1 MSLKQSMTGKK
12 NIAGKLIT
20 LIQLVVSVICIAL
33 IWNSGLAPVKYL
45 VPLIIVLLI
54 LFMITHALQYLKNNV
69 SRYLGQIISLLM
81 TIILAVGSVALLKT
95 DDVLKAVGG
104 ATYKTDNMVVVVKKD
119 DKADNIMDA
128 ENYRFGYQTV
138 VDQKNTKK
146 MVKDV
151 EKVIGRDL
159 KAETYES
166 LTDEA
171 NGLLNG
177 NIDAAIF
184 NEGYISLIDES
195 VEGFSDQVKILY
207 QYGIKTEIKEE
218 KQASVDEPFNVF
230 ISGIDVAGPIT
241 TNSRSDV
248 NIIMT
253 VNPQTKKIL
262 LTTTP
267 RDYYVTIPEVSGEK
281 RDKLTH
287 AGIYGVD
294 RSMTT
299 LENLYGIDI
308 SYYARINFTSLVK
321 IVDALGGVDV
331 DSDYEFTTL
340 HGNYKINKGMNHLN
354 GEQAL
359 GFARERYSFED
370 GDNQRGRDQEKV
382 LTAIIHKAMTPAI
395 LKNANELIAG
405 VSDSVQ
411 TNMTSEEMSKFIQM
425 QLDDPSSWNVES
437 QAVSGKGDSQSC
449 YSSGSQLLYV
459 MWPDETAVQNAA
471 DQIKKLQEEK

>member
-1 MSLKQSMTGKK
+1 MGM
-12 NIAGKLIT
+12 
-20 LIQLVVSVICIAL
+20 
-33 IWNSGLAPVKYL
+33 
-45 VPLIIVLLI
+45 
-54 LFMITHALQYLKNNV
+54 M
-69 SRYLGQIISLLM
+69 
-81 TIILAVGSVALLKT
+81 KT
-95 DDVLKAVGG
+95 DDVLKKVGG
-104 ATYKTDNMVVVVKKD
+104 ATYKTDNMVVVVKKGD
-119 DKADNIMDA
+119 SAKNIEDA
-128 ENYRFGYQTV
+128 EDYRFGYQTA
-138 VDQKNTKK
+138 VDQKNTDKMIKDIEKK
-146 MVKDV
+146 VGKDV
-151 EKVIGRDL
+151 KTE
-159 KAETYES
+159 EYES

-171 NGLLNG
+171 NALLNG
-177 NIDAAIF
+177 NVDAAVF
-184 NEGYISLIDES
+184 NEGYMSMIDES
-195 VEGFSDQVKILY
+195 VEGFSEKVKILY
-207 QYGIKTEIKEE
+207 QYGVKTEVKKE
-218 KQASVDEPFNVF
+218 KTADVTEPFNIY
-230 ISGIDVAGPIT
+230 ISGIDVDGPIT

-248 NIIMT
+248 NLIMT

-294 RSMTT
+294 RSMAT
-299 LENLYGIDI
+299 LGNLYGIDI

-382 LTAIIHKAMTPAI
+382 LTAIIHKATTPAI

-459 MWPDETAVQNAA
+459 MWPDETAVQNA
-471 DQIKKLQEEK
+471 QIRSKSYKMKNKGKEQCTEKLLRDGSSIWIS

>member
-459 MWPDETAVQNAA
+459 MWPDETVVQNAA
-471 DQIKKLQEEK
+471 NQIKKLQEEK

>member
-471 DQIKKLQEEK
+471 NQIKKLQEEK

>member
-1 MSLKQSMTGKK
+1 MNLKQSMTGKK
-12 NIAGKLIT
+12 NIAGKLVT
-20 LIQLVVSVICIAL
+20 LIQLAVSVICIVL
-33 IWNSGLAPVKYL
+33 VWNSGLAPMKYL
-45 VPLIIVLLI
+45 VPLIIILLVL
-54 LFMITHALQYLKNNV
+54 FVITHALQYLKNKV

-119 DKADNIMDA
+119 DKAENIMDA
-128 ENYRFGYQTV
+128 QNYRFGYQTV
-138 VDQKNTKK
+138 VDQKNTRK

-151 EKVIGRDL
+151 EKVIDRDL

-171 NGLLNG
+171 NALLNG

-184 NEGYISLIDES
+184 NEGYMSMIDDS
-195 VEGFSDQVKILY
+195 IEGFSDQVKILY

-218 KQASVDEPFNVF
+218 KKASVDKPFNVF

-253 VNPQTKKIL
+253 VNPQTRKIL

-267 RDYYVTIPEVSGEK
+267 RDYFVTIPEVSGEA

-294 RSMTT
+294 RSMAT
-299 LENLYGIDI
+299 LENVYGIDI
-308 SYYARINFTSLVK
+308 DYYVRMNFTSLVK

-331 DSDYEFTTL
+331 NSDYEFTTL
-340 HGNYKINKGMNHLN
+340 HGKYKIQKGMNHLD
-354 GEQAL
+354 GDMAL

-370 GDNQRGRDQEKV
+370 GDNQRGKDQEIV
-382 LTAIIHKAMTPAI
+382 LTAIIKKACSPAI
-395 LKNANELIAG
+395 LKNANELLAG
-405 VSDSVQ
+405 LSDTFQ
-411 TNMTSEEMSKFIQM
+411 TNMSSDEISKFISNQIA
-425 QLDDPSSWNVES
+425 DPTEWNIES
-437 QAVSGKGDSQSC
+437 QAVSGTGDSQAC
-449 YSSGSQLLYV
+449 FSSGSQLLYV

-471 DQIKKLQEEK
+471 KKIKEVEKN